1 MFDKL
6 KSLMQKG
13 QSLVIAAL
21 MIPMIMAC
29 GAGVVDYGIW
39 RAEKTRLQNAADAAA
54 IAGAWHLDE
63 SDASMYSY
71 VQDYVEK
78 NALGNNITSTN
89 RVYADTVPDSSEVL
103 NVRMI
108 PDLENKQLTVNIM
121 AKNPTTFTKYFGFDS
136 ADVIVSATAEVT
148 GSGGS
153 FDDDMFKFGMVIAKP
168 SYDELQTGDRNR
180 NDSPTYFHTTDVKFT
195 ADMITNGRIY
205 FDNERSTTLDGT
217 LSYPKRLDT
226 LGEDFFA
233 GKNQYNPEGGYWDSY
248 NHWVKKITHQSVWGM
263 NEDTTVWDGAEKR
276 SFSFIDADGNSFVNT
291 VEIAEPEPATAENG
305 WKNTLYLEEYS
316 RPNDEGVEHVKYIDE
331 EHPELPELIENGENY
346 GVDISLDAHPSVKSW
361 VENIANMSDAERKA
375 NYIYYG
381 DNAGFVEYGGSD
393 SVYPF
398 ICPENKQSVCARI
411 IVCENDVIIKPG
423 DLHTPGDDDFFIVI
437 SLHGNIDFTS
447 TAGTVKGI
455 FYAPEGKINVNFG
468 NNCPVYGSLVAQELE
483 ITIKGEELINND
495 NIYHSII
502 DNLGTKKTVRL
513 IK

>member
-1 MFDKL
+1 MWRKKL
-6 KSLMQKG
+6 FQKG
-13 QSLVIAAL
+13 QSLVILAL

-29 GAGVVDYGIW
+29 GAGIVDYGLW
-39 RAEKTRLQNAADAAA
+39 RSQKSKLQNAADAAA

-78 NALGNNITSTN
+78 NALDKIATSTT
-89 RVYADTVPDSSEVL
+89 RVYDNIVPDSDEIL

-121 AKNPTTFTKYFGFDS
+121 TVHPTTFARYFGFEN
-136 ADVIVSATAEVT
+136 AEIVVTATAEVT
-148 GSGGS
+148 GSGGG

-180 NDSPTYFHTTDVKFT
+180 DDSPTYFHTTDVKFT

-248 NHWVKKITHQSVWGM
+248 SHWVKKVTHQSVWGM

-291 VEIAEPEPATAENG
+291 VEIADPEPATAENG

-361 VENIANMSDAERKA
+361 VENIKSMSDTERKN
-375 NYIYYG
+375 NYVYYG
-381 DNAGFVEYGGSD
+381 DSAGFVEYGGSD
-393 SVYPF
+393 AVYPF
-398 ICPENKQSVCARI
+398 ICPEHKQDIASRI
-411 IVCENDVIIKPG
+411 IICENDIIIKPG
-423 DLHTPGDDDFFIVI
+423 DLHTPSDDDFFIII
-437 SLHGNIDFTS
+437 SLHGNITFTS
-447 TAGTVKGI
+447 KVGTVKGI

-468 NNCPVYGSLVAQELE
+468 NNCPIYGSLVAQELE
-483 ITIKGEELINND
+483 ITIQGEELINND

-502 DNLGTKKTVRL
+502 DNLGTGKSVRL